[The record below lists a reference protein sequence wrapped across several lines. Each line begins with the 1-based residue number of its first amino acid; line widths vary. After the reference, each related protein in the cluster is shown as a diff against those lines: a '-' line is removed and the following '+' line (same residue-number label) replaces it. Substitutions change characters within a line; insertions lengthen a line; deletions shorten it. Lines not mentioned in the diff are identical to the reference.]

1 MESFLRKP
9 FWFFLFI
16 KSDSSPQPSP
26 KERQKIGIPLLLALS
41 GTLEKQTG
49 LQKLVMKSWKWLL
62 KFVLLQLNYNDFEMN
77 STIES
82 NPLLDRLPKHL
93 KQFIK
98 PQDYSD
104 YTPINQAVWRY
115 VMRKNVNYLSKVA
128 HSSYL
133 EGLKKTGIEIDH
145 IPSMYGMNRILTE
158 IGWAAVAVDGFIPP
172 NAFMEFQAYNVLVI
186 ASDIR
191 QLEHI
196 EYTPAP
202 DIIHEGAGHAPIIAN
217 PEYAEYLRRFGEI
230 GCKAISSHKDYEMYE
245 AIRLLS
251 ILKEAED
258 TSQADIDAAEKAV
271 EDLQNNMGEL
281 SEMAQIRNLHWWTVE
296 YGLIGTV
303 DNPKIY
309 GAGLLSSIGESAWC
323 MTDNVKKIPYDL
335 SAANQSFDITK
346 LQPQLYVTPDF
357 AHLSMVLEEFAN
369 KMALRT
375 GGLSGI
381 NKLIHSNALGTIEL
395 STGIQIS
402 GVFTNVIEEEGKPVY
417 IQTTGK
423 TALSYR
429 EKELVGHG
437 TSKHPEGFGSPIGK
451 LKGINL
457 AIEDMSPRDLSA
469 YSITESQNVTLEFEG
484 DITVKGEIITGS
496 RNLHG
501 EIILIS
507 LKNCTVTH
515 GETILFQPEWGNYDM
530 AIGKKVVS
538 AFSGPADVNSF
549 DLISHVPSS
558 KTIKARHTAER
569 DDLEILYQTV
579 RNSRETKDT
588 QTSLEPIFE
597 KLHTN
602 HPNDWL
608 LAIEIAEL
616 LKDRNEPQLLQ
627 KVMVYLENLKAKRPE
642 VAHLIAGGLDLI
654 FDKEKA

>member
-1 MESFLRKP
+1 
-9 FWFFLFI
+9 
-16 KSDSSPQPSP
+16 
-26 KERQKIGIPLLLALS
+26 
-41 GTLEKQTG
+41 
-49 LQKLVMKSWKWLL
+49 
-62 KFVLLQLNYNDFEMN
+62 MN

-82 NPLLDRLPKHL
+82 NLLLDRLPQHL
-93 KQFIK
+93 RQFIK
-98 PQDYSD
+98 PQDYND

-115 VMRKNVNYLSKVA
+115 VMRKNVDYLSKVA
-128 HSSYL
+128 HGSYL
-133 EGLKKTGIEIDH
+133 EGLKKTGIEVDN

-251 ILKEAED
+251 IVKEAED
-258 TSQADIDAAEKAV
+258 TPQATIDAAEKAV
-271 EDLQNNMGEL
+271 EHLQHNMGEL

-303 DNPKIY
+303 ENPKIY
-309 GAGLLSSIGESAWC
+309 GAGLLSSIGESAHC
-323 MTDNVKKIPYDL
+323 MTPDVTKIPYDI
-335 SAANQSFDITK
+335 SAATQNFDITK
-346 LQPQLYVTPDF
+346 LQPQLYVTPTF
-357 AHLSMVLEEFAN
+357 AYLNLVLEEFAN

-381 NKLIHSNALGTIEL
+381 NKLIDSNALGTIEL
-395 STGIQIS
+395 STGLQIS
-402 GVFTNVIEEEGKPVY
+402 GVFSSVIEHEGKPIYV
-417 IQTTGK
+417 QTTGK
-423 TALSYR
+423 TALAYR

-437 TSKHPEGFGSPIGK
+437 TSTHSEGFGSPIGK
-451 LKGINL
+451 LEGINL
-457 AIEDMSPRDLSA
+457 AIEDMSPKDLNA
-469 YSITESQNVTLEFEG
+469 YDILESKTVKLEFEG
-484 DITVKGEIITGS
+484 GIIVEGEIITGS
-496 RNLHG
+496 RNLQG
-501 EIILIS
+501 EITLIRF
-507 LKNCTVTH
+507 KNCTVTH
-515 GETILFQPEWGNYDM
+515 GKTVLFQPEWGVYDM
-530 AIGKKVVS
+530 AVGKKVTS

-549 DLISHVPSS
+549 DLISHIPSS
-558 KTIKARHTAER
+558 KTIKAKHSAKR

-579 RNSRETKDT
+579 RNIRVTKDT
-588 QTSLEPIFE
+588 QTSLAPIFE
-597 KLHTN
+597 KLKTN
-602 HPNDWL
+602 HPQDWL
-608 LAIEIAEL
+608 LAVEITEL

-627 KVMVYLENLKAKRPE
+627 EIMVYLDQLKQKRPE
-642 VAHLIAGGLDLI
+642 VAHLISGGLDLI

>member
-1 MESFLRKP
+1 
-9 FWFFLFI
+9 
-16 KSDSSPQPSP
+16 
-26 KERQKIGIPLLLALS
+26 
-41 GTLEKQTG
+41 
-49 LQKLVMKSWKWLL
+49 
-62 KFVLLQLNYNDFEMN
+62 MN
-77 STIES
+77 AKIES
-82 NPLLDRLPKHL
+82 NPLIERLPKHL

-98 PQDYSD
+98 PQNYED

-115 VMRKNVNYLSKVA
+115 VMRKNVDYLSKVA

-133 EGLKKTGIEIDH
+133 EGLKKTGIEIDS
-145 IPSMYGMNRILTE
+145 IPSMYGMNRILSE

-251 ILKEAED
+251 ILKEAEG
-258 TSQADIDAAEKAV
+258 TPQSEIEAAEKAV

-296 YGLIGTV
+296 YGLIGTLE
-303 DNPKIY
+303 NPKIY

-323 MTDNVKKIPYDL
+323 MTDNVKKLPYTIE
-335 SAANQSFDITK
+335 AAQQSFDITK
-346 LQPQLYVTPDF
+346 VQPQLYVTPDF
-357 AHLSMVLEEFAN
+357 AYLSLVLEEFAN
-369 KMALRT
+369 TMALRT

-381 NKLIHSNALGTIEL
+381 KKLIDSKALGTVEL
-395 STGIQIS
+395 STGLQIS
-402 GVFTNVIEEEGKPVY
+402 GVFTNVIEHEGKPIY
-417 IQTTGK
+417 LQTTGK
-423 TALSYR
+423 TALANR

-437 TSKHPEGFGSPIGK
+437 TAAHLEGFGSPIGK

-457 AIEDMSPRDLSA
+457 AIEDMSPRDLKA
-469 YSITESQNVTLEFEG
+469 YDIYEGETATLEFEG
-484 DITVKGEIITGS
+484 NIKVVGEIITGK

-507 LKNCTVTH
+507 FKNCTVTH
-515 GETILFQPEWGNYDM
+515 GETVLFQPEWGTYDM
-530 AIGKKVVS
+530 AVGKKLVS

-549 DLISHVPSS
+549 DLIAHVPSS
-558 KTIKARHTAER
+558 KTIKASTSEER
-569 DDLEILYQTV
+569 DALEVLYHTV
-579 RNSRETKDT
+579 RNIRETKDT
-588 QTSLEPIFE
+588 TTSLAPIFE
-597 KLHTN
+597 KLKEEHS
-602 HPNDWL
+602 NDWL
-608 LAIEIAEL
+608 LCVELAEL
-616 LKDRNEPQLLQ
+616 LKARNETQLLNEILSH
-627 KVMVYLENLKAKRPE
+627 LENLKKQRPE
-642 VAHLIAGGLDLI
+642 VAQLISNGLELI
-654 FDKEKA
+654 FEKEETTH